1 LASNDGRGRATPKS
15 LATYLDALKGRP
27 HELRT
32 VSRTIDPGNFQVTA
46 ILEHLDRRGEFPA
59 VLFEHP
65 LDLHGRPA
73 DFQLV
78 SNLWATR
85 ERVAEMLGLEPHESG
100 RELGT
105 RFAGLMDHSRPPVTV
120 AHDDAPVQAHVHRGT
135 DADMWMLPAVRHFEM
150 DLGAVLTMAHV
161 MHAPGQ
167 DFYNVTFVKTFPK
180 AQHSGGL
187 TIHTPHLTRM
197 LREWERKGER
207 IPIVNV
213 LGHHPAFWLGS
224 LSLTPWGTDEYATAG
239 GFLGE
244 PLRLAP
250 SVTWGKDFLVPADAE
265 IVIEGE
271 LLPGERTV
279 VDPFGE
285 ISRLYQAQELAP
297 VMEVKA
303 ITHRTG
309 AVLQDVFSGHREH
322 FLLGLI
328 PREGSIFNH
337 LQATTANAT
346 AVHLPNSGNGRSS
359 CYVSIVKRDEGQ
371 PKQTALQVLAHAP
384 QLQTVVI
391 VDEDIDVFH
400 EEDVL
405 WAINTYVDPARDV
418 DLVKNL
424 GRRTDRAMDNNHVL
438 IDATRPT
445 HVAFPTRLRVPP
457 EAMEAIRLEEWL
469 DAAAP
474 TRGVRGEFPPEKRQA
489 RR

>member
-1 LASNDGRGRATPKS
+1 LLPTDELRQAATRSAPKS
-15 LATYLDALKGRP
+15 LGEYLYTIRDRP
-27 HELRT
+27 EDLR
-32 VSRTIDPGNFQVTA
+32 VVRRTIDPGNFQVTA
-46 ILEHLDRRGEFPA
+46 ILEHLDRRGEFPT
-59 VLFEHP
+59 VLFENP
-65 LDLHGRPA
+65 LDMHGQPSS
-73 DFQLV
+73 FELV

-85 ERVAEMLGLEPHESG
+85 ERCAEMLGLSPRESG
-100 RELGT
+100 RELGP
-105 RFAGLMDHSRPPVTV
+105 RFAELVNRRV
-120 AHDDAPVQAHVHRGT
+120 APALVGHDDAPVQAHVHQGAN
-135 DADMWMLPAVRHFEM
+135 ADMWMLPAVRHFEM

-161 MHAPGQ
+161 MHAPGD

-180 AQHSGGL
+180 TGTQGGL

-197 LREWERKGER
+197 HRAWEHKGAR

-224 LSLTPWGTDEYATAG
+224 LALTPWGNDEYSTVGAY
-239 GFLGE
+239 LGE
-244 PLRLAP
+244 PLRLVP
-250 SVTWGKDFLVPADAE
+250 SVTWGEDFLVPADAE

-303 ITHRTG
+303 ITHRSG
-309 AVLQDVFSGHREH
+309 AVLQDIFSGHREH

-337 LQATTANAT
+337 LQERLGGVTG
-346 AVHLPNSGNGRSS
+346 VHLPHSGNGRSS
-359 CYVSIVKRDEGQ
+359 CYVSMAKRDEGQ
-371 PKQTALQVLAHAP
+371 PKQAALQVLAQAP
-384 QLQTVVI
+384 QLQTVVV
-391 VDEDIDVFH
+391 VDDDIDVFH

-405 WAINTYVDPARDV
+405 WAINTYVDPARDI
-418 DLVKNL
+418 DLIKNL

-457 EAMEAIRLEEWL
+457 EAMDAIRLEAWL
-469 DAAAP
+469 ESYPADGASPGGA
-474 TRGVRGEFPPEKRQA
+474 E
-489 RR
+489 

>member
-1 LASNDGRGRATPKS
+1 VPATDGRRPPATPKS
-15 LATYLDALKGRP
+15 LATYLDALRDRP
-27 HELRT
+27 EELRT
-32 VSRTIDPGNFQVTA
+32 VSRPIDPGNFQVTA

-59 VLFEHP
+59 VLFERP
-65 LDLHGRPA
+65 QNLHGEPS
-73 DFQLV
+73 DFRLL

-85 ERVAEMLGLEPHESG
+85 ERVAEMLGLQPHESG

-105 RFAGLMDHSRPPVTV
+105 RFASLMDDGRPPVTV
-120 AHDDAPVQAHVHRGT
+120 CGDDAPVQAHVLRGA
-135 DADMWMLPAVRHFEM
+135 DADMWRLPAVRHFEM

-161 MHAPGQ
+161 MHAPGE

-180 AQHSGGL
+180 TGSSGGL

-197 LREWERKGER
+197 LREWERRGER
-207 IPIVNV
+207 VPIVNV

-224 LSLTPWGTDEYATAG
+224 LALTPWGTNEYATAG

-250 SVTWGKDFLVPADAE
+250 SVTWGEDFWVPADAE

-303 ITHRTG
+303 ITHRTD
-309 AVLQDVFSGHREH
+309 AILQDVFSGHSEH

-337 LQATTANAT
+337 LQATATSAT
-346 AVHLPNSGNGRSS
+346 AVHLPNSGNGRST
-359 CYVSIVKRDEGQ
+359 CYVSIAKRDEGQ

-384 QLQTVVI
+384 QLQTVVV
-391 VDEDIDVFH
+391 VDDEIDVFH

-424 GRRTDRAMDNNHVL
+424 GRESERAMANSRIL

-469 DAAAP
+469 DVAEP
-474 TRGVRGEFPPEKRQA
+474 LRA